1 MSFDLS
7 RRDVLR
13 AGGAVVAVAVT
24 AGCDVLSTQP
34 KNSGDGGG
42 GSGGPKPKEAP
53 MLAELVKQGKLPEL
67 SKRLP
72 PDPVVVQPLDRLGT
86 YGGQWRLTT
95 QASGYGTGATQYQL
109 CGYENLVRWDPTFKK
124 IIGNVADSWEIGAD
138 GKEYTFKL
146 HPGLKWSDGHPFT

>member
-13 AGGAVVAVAVT
+13 AGGAVVAAAVT

-42 GSGGPKPKEAP
+42 SSGGPKPKEAP
-53 MLAELVKQGKLPEL
+53 ALAELVKQGKLPEL

-95 QASGYGTGATQYQL
+95 Q
-109 CGYENLVRWDPTFKK
+109 
-124 IIGNVADSWEIGAD
+124 
-138 GKEYTFKL
+138 
-146 HPGLKWSDGHPFT
+146 